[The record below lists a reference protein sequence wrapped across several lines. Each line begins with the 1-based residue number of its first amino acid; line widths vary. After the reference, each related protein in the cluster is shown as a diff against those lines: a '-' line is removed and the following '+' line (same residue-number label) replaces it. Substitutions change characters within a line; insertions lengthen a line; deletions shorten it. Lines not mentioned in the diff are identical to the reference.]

1 MPDYSTIKTE
11 FVQQRLRET
20 RWEDRQYV
28 QELMAIERII
38 AQGGPRTGAARLL
51 YERLIRRYPVEH
63 SAIVLEL
70 RRGQLTSHSQFKL
83 LSEAQHILWNRQDEL
98 DRRQEEQKEKRKE
111 EKLNRERT
119 QWHRMGGLE

>member
-28 QELMAIERII
+28 QELMAIERIV

-51 YERLIRRYPVEH
+51 HERLIRRYPVEH
-63 SAIVLEL
+63 GAIVLEL
-70 RRGQLTSHSQFKL
+70 RRGQLTSCSQFRL
-83 LSEAQHILWNRQDEL
+83 LLEAQHILWNKQDEI
-98 DRRQEEQKEKRKE
+98 DRRQEEQKERRKE
-111 EKLNRERT
+111 EKLNRERM